1 MASSVSRG
9 GSCRSEGPGSGS
21 VPVAYKREIL
31 QPMLD
36 KIELGWVIA
45 KPDPLNPC
53 DIETKCIFQH
63 RVGYREVNIAIGN
76 DLFQLGK
83 LDDIENLVR
92 PAIQAAERTSPL

>member
-1 MASSVSRG
+1 MTIVN
-9 GSCRSEGPGSGS
+9 
-21 VPVAYKREIL
+21 KRAIL

-53 DIETKCIFQH
+53 DIATKCIFQH

-92 PAIQAAERTSPL
+92 PAIQAAERTGPLY

>member
-1 MASSVSRG
+1 MTIVN
-9 GSCRSEGPGSGS
+9 
-21 VPVAYKREIL
+21 KRAIL

-53 DIETKCIFQH
+53 EIETKCIFQH
-63 RVGYREVNIAIGN
+63 PVGYREVNIAIGN

-92 PAIQAAERTSPL
+92 PAIQAARANQPSLVKTNF

>member
-1 MASSVSRG
+1 MTIVN
-9 GSCRSEGPGSGS
+9 
-21 VPVAYKREIL
+21 KRAIL

-53 DIETKCIFQH
+53 DIETKCIFQQP
-63 RVGYREVNIAIGN
+63 VGYREVNMAIDN

-83 LDDIENLVR
+83 LNDIENLVR
-92 PAIQAAERTSPL
+92 TAIKETEQTSNI